1 MCGIT
6 GFLDLSRQAYARS
19 AALEAALGSL
29 RHRGPDHAAIWL
41 SDPVVGLAHS
51 RLSILDVSEHGHQP
65 MHSQDGRL
73 VMVFNGEIYN
83 FTALRRELEPRGY
96 HFHGSGDSEVILAAF
111 TEWGIEGALQRFIG
125 MFAIALW
132 DRREQRLS
140 LLRDRLGVKPLYYG
154 WSGKLFWFG
163 SELKALRAFGHQ
175 PEKPA
180 IDGAALAEYF
190 QFGYIDAPR
199 SIYRG
204 ILKLPPGHLL
214 HIGMD
219 GQPAVH
225 AWWSALDALEAPLA
239 GSEDALTDQLEALLE
254 DAFRLRMVS
263 DVPVGVFLSGGIDSS
278 VLAAILQKTGGQPI
292 HTFTI
297 GFSDTLHDESVHA
310 RRVAQH
316 LGTIHTE
323 RILETADARRILPM
337 WGQLYDEPFFDSSG
351 IPTYLVSKMASEQ
364 VKVVLSADGGDELFS
379 GYAAYDGMLLR
390 MARRSSMPS
399 GLLRLLQA
407 LLPRMPLEGMDGALN
422 AAPLPPALRQWLRRR
437 TTWRARQGR
446 DQLCAPTPGAG
457 YERQFSIWDPDEI
470 SILTGGYARVRETT
484 DAWPGS
490 FAEQMCLWDLHHYLP
505 GDILAKVDRATMAVS
520 IEGREPLLD
529 HRIVEFALR
538 LPLNLRRG
546 PLGTKHLLRRV
557 LYRHVP
563 RELVDR
569 PKMGF
574 AIPLLAW
581 LRGDLKSLVDEHLDP
596 VAIRAQGLLDPALVA
611 RALRDFRNGDDYSVN
626 KVWTVLAFQMW
637 HRQWMADCAPGS
649 LALAEAA

>member
-1 MCGIT
+1 
-6 GFLDLSRQAYARS
+6 
-19 AALEAALGSL
+19 
-29 RHRGPDHAAIWL
+29 
-41 SDPVVGLAHS
+41 
-51 RLSILDVSEHGHQP
+51 
-65 MHSQDGRL
+65 
-73 VMVFNGEIYN
+73 
-83 FTALRRELEPRGY
+83 
-96 HFHGSGDSEVILAAF
+96 
-111 TEWGIEGALQRFIG
+111 
-125 MFAIALW
+125 
-132 DRREQRLS
+132 
-140 LLRDRLGVKPLYYG
+140 
-154 WSGKLFWFG
+154 
-163 SELKALRAFGHQ
+163 
-175 PEKPA
+175 
-180 IDGAALAEYF
+180 
-190 QFGYIDAPR
+190 
-199 SIYRG
+199 
-204 ILKLPPGHLL
+204 
-214 HIGMD
+214 
-219 GQPAVH
+219 
-225 AWWSALDALEAPLA
+225 
-239 GSEDALTDQLEALLE
+239 
-254 DAFRLRMVS
+254 
-263 DVPVGVFLSGGIDSS
+263 
-278 VLAAILQKTGGQPI
+278 
-292 HTFTI
+292 
-297 GFSDTLHDESVHA
+297 
-310 RRVAQH
+310 
-316 LGTIHTE
+316 
-323 RILETADARRILPM
+323 
-337 WGQLYDEPFFDSSG
+337 
-351 IPTYLVSKMASEQ
+351 
-364 VKVVLSADGGDELFS
+364 
-379 GYAAYDGMLLR
+379 
-390 MARRSSMPS
+390 MPS